1 MAGSISGEFK
11 VKNTLGFGLGRDAQH
26 KFSLFQ

>member
-26 KFSLFQ
+26 GLSLC